1 MTSPKLSYVAGMVI
15 VLNLLDG
22 IFTILYTR
30 LGVATEAN
38 PLMDQVLS
46 ASPLVF
52 MITKLLLVSLGVC
65 LLWRLRHRRAAA
77 AGLIAVGSA
86 YVCLL
91 VHHLSAAYHL
101 APGGAVAFG

>member
-1 MTSPKLSYVAGMVI
+1 MTTPKLSYVAGTVI
-15 VLNLLDG
+15 VLNLFDA

-46 ASPLVF
+46 ASPIIF
-52 MITKLLLVSLGVC
+52 MITKLMLVSLGVC
-65 LLWRLRHRRAAA
+65 LLWRFRDRRSAA
-77 AGLIAVGSA
+77 AGLIVAVSA
-86 YVCLL
+86 YAWLL

-101 APGGAVAFG
+101 APLG